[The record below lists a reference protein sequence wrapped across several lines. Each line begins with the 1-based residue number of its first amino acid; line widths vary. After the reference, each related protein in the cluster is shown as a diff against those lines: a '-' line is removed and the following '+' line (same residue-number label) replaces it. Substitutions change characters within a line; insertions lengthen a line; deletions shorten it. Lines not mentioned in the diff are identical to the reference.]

1 MTLRKIQNSNSI
13 NKYQSTEQRL
23 TEVQIERERKDE
35 TSYYC
40 EGNSERLT
48 SQSSREIVLRRRW
61 VVFNWRRTAWSF
73 SQMIMF

>member
-23 TEVQIERERKDE
+23 TEVQIERERERERKDE

-48 SQSSREIVLRRRW
+48 SQSSREIVLRRR
-61 VVFNWRRTAWSF
+61 
-73 SQMIMF
+73 